1 MHLKGVCYD
10 TGIVMG
16 VNWRPEFD
24 PPTVRRELQ
33 IIRRDLHCNAVRL
46 GGHDLSRLA
55 LATEAAP
62 SEGLEVWLSPQ
73 LWNRTA
79 TQSTGYLTRAA
90 EMLESFRRRWPDK
103 VVFSVGWE
111 VSLFSRGIVP
121 GRTLAKRTTPPAL
134 FALVKSGQ
142 LGPRV
147 NQYLAE
153 LVTAVRQVY
162 RGKITYTSLV
172 WEGVDW
178 TPFDVVGVDH
188 YLSAKIEDRYV
199 EMLRPAFDSGK
210 PVVITEFGYEAMA
223 NGPMSEGFLDSAGL
237 KSSVIDVRSQL
248 LHQLPV
254 IGRFVRPHLRG
265 APVRDEAYQA
275 RKLVA
280 QLEILEEAGVEG
292 GFVSTFLSQ
301 ITPYDPVPH
310 YDLDMASSSLVRY
323 IEHGHGSTY
332 PDMPWEP
339 KEAFWAVAGFYAKH

>member
-1 MHLKGVCYD
+1 MGSGGALGVFALAPSTSVGGPSSPLGARRGNANFHASAAMPNASSRARPYATPAMHLKGICYD
-10 TGIVMG
+10 TGIVLA

-24 PPTVRRELQ
+24 PTTVRRELQ
-33 IIRRDLHCNAVRL
+33 IIWRDLHCNAVRL

-55 LATEAAP
+55 FATEAAL
-62 SEGLEVWLSPQ
+62 SEGLEVWLSPR

-79 TQSTGYLTRAA
+79 TQSVGYLNRAA

-121 GRTLAKRTTPPAL
+121 GRTLAKRTTRPAL

-147 NQYLAE
+147 SHYLAE
-153 LVTAVRQVY
+153 VVTAVRQVY

-188 YLSAKIEDRYV
+188 YLSTAIEDRYV
-199 EMLRPAFDSGK
+199 ELLRPAFDSGK

-223 NGPMSEGFLDSAGL
+223 NGPMSDGFLDSERSPPKARP
-237 KSSVIDVRSQL
+237 SVGTSLGTDRHNLS
-248 LHQLPV
+248 
-254 IGRFVRPHLRG
+254 RG
-265 APVRDEAYQA
+265 
-275 RKLVA
+275 
-280 QLEILEEAGVEG
+280 
-292 GFVSTFLSQ
+292 
-301 ITPYDPVPH
+301 
-310 YDLDMASSSLVRY
+310 
-323 IEHGHGSTY
+323 
-332 PDMPWEP
+332 
-339 KEAFWAVAGFYAKH
+339 